1 MKPEHKQ
8 KALTHIESVENH
20 TKVIKEMLEGK
31 RPSDQQDALRLTNQI
46 ERLLELTKTLVE
58 LA

>member
-1 MKPEHKQ
+1 MKPEHKE
-8 KALTHIESVENH
+8 KALTHLESVENH
-20 TKVIKEMLEGK
+20 TKVIKQMLEGK
-31 RPSDQQDALRLTNQI
+31 RPSDQNEALRLTHQI

>member
-20 TKVIKEMLEGK
+20 TQVIKEMLEGK